1 MQILDN
7 HFHIRSA
14 GRNVE
19 AAKDFERAGGTHLI
33 VAHLPHKEHRIEKE
47 RDHGPAFE
55 LTLSLAEKVRR
66 GTGLRVFVTVGPY
79 PVELLRLVEHMP
91 LPDAIEI
98 MKSGMETAANLV
110 EERKTIA
117 IGEIGRPHFPVDSG
131 ILDASNE
138 ILSYGMKLAAD
149 VGCPVILHTESATP
163 RVFKEL
169 ALMADA
175 SGLERGKVVK
185 HFSTPI
191 VDTERNSGLFP
202 SIVSSRRNITEAI
215 SQGNR
220 FLMETDYLD
229 DPKRPGAVLGPA
241 TVPKRMKAFLA
252 NGTFSKEDVL
262 KIHKDNPELVYG
274 ERFD

>member
-1 MQILDN
+1 MHILDN
-7 HFHIRSA
+7 HFHISPA

-19 AAKDFERAGGTHLI
+19 AAKEFERAGGTHLI
-33 VAHLPHKEHRIEKE
+33 IAHLPHKEHRIEKD

-55 LTLSLAEKVRR
+55 LTLSLAEGVRR
-66 GTGLRVFVTVGPY
+66 GTGLSVFVTVGPY
-79 PVELLRLVEHMP
+79 PVELIRLVEHMP
-91 LPDAIEI
+91 LPDAVEI

-110 EERKTIA
+110 EEGRTIA
-117 IGEIGRPHFPVDSG
+117 IGEIGRPHFPVDSE
-131 ILDASNE
+131 ILQASNE
-138 ILSYGMKLAAD
+138 IMSYGMKLAAE
-149 VGCPVILHTESATP
+149 VGCPVVLHTESATP
-163 RVFKEL
+163 EVFREL

-185 HFSTPI
+185 HFSTPF
-191 VDTERNSGLFP
+191 VDTDRNSGLFP
-202 SIVSSRRNITEAI
+202 SIVSSRRNIAEAI

-229 DPKRPGAVLGPA
+229 DLKRPGAVLGPA
-241 TVPKRMKAFLA
+241 TVPKRTKAFL
-252 NGTFSKEDVL
+252 GDSTFTEEDAL

>member
-1 MQILDN
+1 MDN
-7 HFHIRSA
+7 HFHISPA

-19 AAKDFERAGGTHLI
+19 AAKEFERAGGTHLI
-33 VAHLPHKEHRIEKE
+33 IAHLPHKEHRIEKD

-55 LTLSLAEKVRR
+55 LTLSLAEGVGR

-79 PVELLRLVEHMP
+79 PVELIRLVEHMP
-91 LPDAIEI
+91 LPDAVEI

-110 EERKTIA
+110 EEGRTIA
-117 IGEIGRPHFPVDSG
+117 IGEIGRPHFPVDSE
-131 ILDASNE
+131 ILEASNE
-138 ILSYGMKLAAD
+138 IMSYGMKLAAE

-163 RVFKEL
+163 EVFREL

-185 HFSTPI
+185 HFSTPF
-191 VDTERNSGLFP
+191 VDTDRNSGLFP
-202 SIVSSRRNITEAI
+202 SIVSSRRNIAEAI

-229 DPKRPGAVLGPA
+229 DLKRPGAVLGPA
-241 TVPKRMKAFLA
+241 TVPKRTKAFLG
-252 NGTFSKEDVL
+252 NGTFTEEDVL